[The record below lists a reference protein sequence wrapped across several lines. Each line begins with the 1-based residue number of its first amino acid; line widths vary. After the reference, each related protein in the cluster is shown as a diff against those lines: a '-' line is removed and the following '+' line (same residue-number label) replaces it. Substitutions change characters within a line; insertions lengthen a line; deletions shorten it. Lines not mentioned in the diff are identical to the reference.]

1 MNLVCTWA
9 RKVYVSQTPL
19 IMCVEDDASVRE
31 AIKGLLVSL
40 GFAAEVFSSAEEFIQ
55 SSRLSETSCLITD
68 VQLGGMSGI
77 ELQNRLAA
85 LGHCIPTIVITA
97 FPDERIRAQALSAGA
112 VCFLYKPINKD
123 EFVNCIDSALNRRS
137 DVAEPGPGEGQQ

>member
-1 MNLVCTWA
+1 MNEVCTWA
-9 RKVYVSQTPL
+9 RKAYVSQTPL

-55 SSRLSETSCLITD
+55 SSRLGETSCLITD
-68 VQLGGMSGI
+68 VKLGGMSGI

-123 EFVNCIDSALNRRS
+123 ELVNCIDSALNRRS
-137 DVAEPGPGEGQQ
+137 NAAEPGPGEGQQ

>member
-1 MNLVCTWA
+1 MS
-9 RKVYVSQTPL
+9 RTPL

-40 GFAAEVFSSAEEFIQ
+40 GFAVEVFSSAEDFIQ

-68 VQLGGMSGI
+68 AQLRGMSGI
-77 ELQNRLAA
+77 ELQKRLAA
-85 LGHCIPTIVITA
+85 LGHSIPTIVITA

-112 VCFLYKPINKD
+112 VCFLYKPIDKD
-123 EFVNCIDSALNRRS
+123 ELVDCIDSALNRRS
-137 DVAEPGPGEGQQ
+137 DTAEPEPGDGQQ

>member
-1 MNLVCTWA
+1 M
-9 RKVYVSQTPL
+9 SQTPL
-19 IMCVEDDASVRE
+19 IMCVEDDAPVRE

-68 VQLGGMSGI
+68 VQLKGMSGI

-85 LGHCIPTIVITA
+85 LGRSIPTIVITA

-112 VCFLYKPINKD
+112 VCFLCKPIDMD
-123 EFVNCIDSALNRRS
+123 ELVDCIDSALNRRS
-137 DVAEPGPGEGQQ
+137 DVAEPGSGGGLQ

>member
-1 MNLVCTWA
+1 MP
-9 RKVYVSQTPL
+9 QTPL

-55 SSRLSETSCLITD
+55 SGRLSQTSCLITD

-85 LGHCIPTIVITA
+85 LGHRIPTIVITA

-112 VCFLYKPINKD
+112 VCFLYKPIDKD
-123 EFVNCIDSALNRRS
+123 ELVNCINSALNRRS
-137 DVAEPGPGEGQQ
+137 DLAKPGPGEGQQ

>member
-1 MNLVCTWA
+1 M
-9 RKVYVSQTPL
+9 SQTPL

-68 VQLGGMSGI
+68 VKLGGMSGI
-77 ELQNRLAA
+77 ELQNRLTA
-85 LGHCIPTIVITA
+85 LGHCMPTIVITA

-112 VCFLYKPINKD
+112 ICFLYKPVNMD
-123 EFVNCIDSALNRRS
+123 ELANCIESALNRRS

>member
-1 MNLVCTWA
+1 MNEVCTWA
-9 RKVYVSQTPL
+9 RKAYVSQTPL

-55 SSRLSETSCLITD
+55 SSRLGETSCLITD
-68 VQLGGMSGI
+68 VKLGGMSGI

-112 VCFLYKPINKD
+112 VCFLDKPIDKD
-123 EFVNCIDSALNRRS
+123 ELVSCIDSALNRRS
-137 DVAEPGPGEGQQ
+137 DAAEPEPGEGQQ

>member
-1 MNLVCTWA
+1 MNMVCAWA
-9 RKVYVSQTPL
+9 RKTYVSQTPL

-31 AIKGLLVSL
+31 AIEGLLVSL
-40 GFAAEVFSSAEEFIQ
+40 GFDAEVFSSAEEFIQ

-68 VQLGGMSGI
+68 VQLRGMSGN

-85 LGHCIPTIVITA
+85 LGHRIPTIVITA

-112 VCFLYKPINKD
+112 VCFLYKPIDKD
-123 EFVNCIDSALNRRS
+123 ELVDCIDSALNRRS
-137 DVAEPGPGEGQQ
+137 DTAEPEPGDGQQ